1 MARKKSVEELQ
12 AKADKLQEQLKQAR
26 AEARKAKQLEDAKRK
41 KAEEAERTKEA
52 LKLIDVS
59 KTVYITVKTAKD
71 ETESITVYEYLKKNC
86 ADA

>member
-41 KAEEAERTKEA
+41 KLEEAERTKEA
-52 LKLIDVS
+52 LQLIEVARQ
-59 KTVYITVKTAKD
+59 TAITTRTENGEK
-71 ETESITVYEYLKKNC
+71 ESISIYEFLKRELQK
-86 ADA
+86 